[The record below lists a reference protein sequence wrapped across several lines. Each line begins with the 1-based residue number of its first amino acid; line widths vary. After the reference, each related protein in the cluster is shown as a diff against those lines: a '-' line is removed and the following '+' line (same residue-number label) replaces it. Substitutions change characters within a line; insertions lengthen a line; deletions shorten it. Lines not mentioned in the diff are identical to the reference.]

1 MLEPAKTE
9 VIIDISCGLFRLSK
23 IVQRF
28 SRSSSQKPYS
38 EPKPATGNKVAKPFF
53 PTLCCIIL
61 WVFFLPW
68 YLKLRPQLWLIQ
80 KAQGFPAAAL
90 TKVMSLKA
98 EAICMGRGWWPVGS
112 SFFHMGRVKTFQED
126 EIIIFSLVFNSCPI
140 WLNLP
145 MLRIFDGIQFYYLLS
160 TAKGQAWFGLMP
172 FLAGNSYVEIK
183 WNTMSLGGL
192 SFYERLANTEP
203 FLLKKKLSYVFHKY
217 SGNWSSAS
225 LR

>member
-1 MLEPAKTE
+1 MLCARASQGWSNNRHFMWPVPSVENSPKVFQKWQSEALLRTKASNWKQ
-9 VIIDISCGLFRLSK
+9 SCQTLLSHSALYYF
-23 IVQRF
+23 V
-28 SRSSSQKPYS
+28 
-38 EPKPATGNKVAKPFF
+38 GFF
-53 PTLCCIIL
+53 P
-61 WVFFLPW
+61 PW

-126 EIIIFSLVFNSCPI
+126 EIIIFGLVFNSCPI

-160 TAKGQAWFGLMP
+160 TVKGQAWFGLMP

-203 FLLKKKLSYVFHKY
+203 FLLKK
-217 SGNWSSAS
+217 N
-225 LR
+225 